1 MLSLILSL
9 LLYFMYQLLYLNI
22 NSKFWHCQ
30 QLDICCSG
38 AVDRGVAGDG
48 VVVVAWS
55 PISLGGV
62 YSNVTRK

>member
-1 MLSLILSL
+1 
-9 LLYFMYQLLYLNI
+9 MYQLLYLNI
-22 NSKFWHCQ
+22 NSRFWHCQ

-38 AVDRGVAGDG
+38 ADDRGVAGDG